1 MALEPLVIQG
11 IVLREHG
18 GAFERVQVRGQVNL
32 AHEPQVH
39 NIELVPAQARACPEA
54 LASIE
59 EADWVVLGPGSW
71 RTSVLPHLLLREQ
84 CEALSTTNAK
94 RCVVMNLA
102 LDDKESNGLDASAH
116 LKLLQ
121 QYAPNLRLDVVI
133 ADPSNMGVQ
142 SEFEDAA
149 RELGA
154 KVLWASVRSTTN
166 PNVHDPLKLA
176 SAYNDMFA
184 MRL

>member
-1 MALEPLVIQG
+1 
-11 IVLREHG
+11 
-18 GAFERVQVRGQVNL
+18 
-32 AHEPQVH
+32 
-39 NIELVPAQARACPEA
+39 
-54 LASIE
+54 
-59 EADWVVLGPGSW
+59 
-71 RTSVLPHLLLREQ
+71 
-84 CEALSTTNAK
+84 
-94 RCVVMNLA
+94 MNLA